1 MKYVKRQI
9 EQQLL
14 KAAKQF
20 SVVGLT
26 GPRQSGKSTLLKHL
40 FPDHNYLTF
49 DDPLLRNMALD
60 DPALFME
67 NLRLPIVLDEIQYT
81 PDLLSYIKIATDKNR
96 DLKGQFLL
104 TGSQIFHLMAGISE
118 TLAGRIALF
127 ELLPFSLSEIS
138 QNKEQSLNEL
148 FQLLH
153 KGFYPDPC
161 VHEVAPEIFYPS
173 YVQTYLERDIR
184 QVTSVKDLTLFQRF
198 MELLAARTGSLLNL
212 SELSRDC
219 GVSHT
224 TAQNWLSLLENS
236 RIVYL
241 LRPYF
246 KNLGK
251 RLVKAPKLYFTD
263 TGLLAYL
270 LKYHDGKILASG
282 PMAGHIFENFLVLEF
297 LKKKLNEKA
306 LFDLF
311 FYRDSN
317 KVEIDLIVENA
328 QTLDMIEIKMRKNID
343 KRDVRVM
350 EKIDMPN
357 PQISRWLLSCNENPI
372 KVSGKTRNLP
382 WWLWNESFF
391 I

>member
-127 ELLPFSLSEIS
+127 ELLPFL
-138 QNKEQSLNEL
+138 
-148 FQLLH
+148 
-153 KGFYPDPC
+153 
-161 VHEVAPEIFYPS
+161 
-173 YVQTYLERDIR
+173 
-184 QVTSVKDLTLFQRF
+184 
-198 MELLAARTGSLLNL
+198 
-212 SELSRDC
+212 
-219 GVSHT
+219 
-224 TAQNWLSLLENS
+224 
-236 RIVYL
+236 
-241 LRPYF
+241 
-246 KNLGK
+246 
-251 RLVKAPKLYFTD
+251 
-263 TGLLAYL
+263 
-270 LKYHDGKILASG
+270 
-282 PMAGHIFENFLVLEF
+282 F
-297 LKKKLNEKA
+297 LKFLK
-306 LFDLF
+306 
-311 FYRDSN
+311 
-317 KVEIDLIVENA
+317 
-328 QTLDMIEIKMRKNID
+328 IKN
-343 KRDVRVM
+343 
-350 EKIDMPN
+350 
-357 PQISRWLLSCNENPI
+357 SL
-372 KVSGKTRNLP
+372 
-382 WWLWNESFF
+382 
-391 I
+391 